1 MRECIFGYI
10 EKLSFRRERKTTNKS
25 ANKLE
30 RKFTHFMLSAYWIE
44 QLFNIHSNIIRFNRS
59 WLWTIDQMSRKKCVF
74 QASNHTICIS
84 LRRLSRVF
92 LKHPFDLFIEFVE
105 HRAKRHIFLLDFYAS
120 PFIFFMLI
128 ARICDDETPNAIFYH
143 KYQKKKIWWIENG
156 RLTISNIL
164 RCKAVKFT

>member
-1 MRECIFGYI
+1 MNHRPNEQ
-10 EKLSFRRERKTTNKS
+10 EK
-25 ANKLE
+25 
-30 RKFTHFMLSAYWIE
+30 M
-44 QLFNIHSNIIRFNRS
+44 
-59 WLWTIDQMSRKKCVF
+59 CV
-74 QASNHTICIS
+74 SSIKPYNMHIS

-143 KYQKKKIWWIENG
+143 KYQKKKI
-156 RLTISNIL
+156 
-164 RCKAVKFT
+164 